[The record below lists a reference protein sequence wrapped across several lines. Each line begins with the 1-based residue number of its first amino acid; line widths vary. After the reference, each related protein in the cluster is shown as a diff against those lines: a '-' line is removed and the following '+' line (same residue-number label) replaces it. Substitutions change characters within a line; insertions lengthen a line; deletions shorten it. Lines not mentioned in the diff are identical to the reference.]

1 VLAPARADDSLKTI
15 NNPGG
20 GQIIYGPL
28 LGGESSLPD
37 AMVSMLRNVHARFG
51 ERPQIGKFF
60 QARGSNSVAT
70 FFTVTAKTQGGKQIA
85 GMVIVSMPSGSK
97 PSGAL
102 LYDDAD
108 RFNMTA
114 NPMLKKLNEVWQGD
128 VAHAVASRQSNGA
141 PSREGPVQP
150 LHTAQFPD
158 NSGSIGLPAGWKIDR
173 ARAGGVMAEGPK
185 GEMVILS
192 LVRTMYDPSTP
203 QGQRMIQSFN
213 RSGRGMPFGTGIA
226 PYGDLVR
233 AFMALSTQGNQSA
246 GLPAPTLNVISSQ
259 KLQIPPNVGF
269 GVLVIGDLDL
279 RNGKGTMLSSI
290 QITSGLHRDPAGW
303 IITVNQVSVPKAL
316 ADEEWPTMTAIVGS
330 WRQNG
335 AVIQAQTDQ
344 VIAQIHRTGE
354 NAKRQADAAHASED
368 AHNAGVQAH
377 WDAMDKES
385 KNFQDYQLDQSVVVD
400 GKTGARGTISNQY
413 ADLLVKADP
422 NRFQIASSQDLLK
435 GRDY

>member
-1 VLAPARADDSLKTI
+1 MKRIPTQFLAKMTVAVFCLATVLAPARADDSLKTI

-141 PSREGPVQP
+141 R
-150 LHTAQFPD
+150 HA
-158 NSGSIGLPAGWKIDR
+158 K
-173 ARAGGVMAEGPK
+173 
-185 GEMVILS
+185 
-192 LVRTMYDPSTP
+192 
-203 QGQRMIQSFN
+203 
-213 RSGRGMPFGTGIA
+213 A
-226 PYGDLVR
+226 PYSHCIPRNSPITAARLDYPRDG
-233 AFMALSTQGNQSA
+233 
-246 GLPAPTLNVISSQ
+246 
-259 KLQIPPNVGF
+259 KL
-269 GVLVIGDLDL
+269 
-279 RNGKGTMLSSI
+279 T
-290 QITSGLHRDPAGW
+290 
-303 IITVNQVSVPKAL
+303 AL
-316 ADEEWPTMTAIVGS
+316 AP
-330 WRQNG
+330 
-335 AVIQAQTDQ
+335 AV
-344 VIAQIHRTGE
+344 
-354 NAKRQADAAHASED
+354 
-368 AHNAGVQAH
+368 
-377 WDAMDKES
+377 
-385 KNFQDYQLDQSVVVD
+385 
-400 GKTGARGTISNQY
+400 
-413 ADLLVKADP
+413 
-422 NRFQIASSQDLLK
+422 
-435 GRDY
+435 